1 MEPHS
6 PPETDPAS
14 DAPGALAK
22 GGEWACPDP
31 VLIGLAPSL
40 AAFLTDG
47 GLTTRT
53 IEHEP
58 VHTVDESQAL
68 RGTIPGAHTK
78 NLFLKDKKGQIFLVV
93 AEEDRAVDLKN
104 LHTRIG
110 GQGRLSFASPDQM
123 RERLGVEPG
132 SATAFALLNDREGAV
147 RLVLDEGLLVSDI
160 WNCHPLTN
168 RATTSIARDDLMA
181 FFART
186 GHEPLIAALGTAD
199 HDDASNGR
207 SS

>member
-1 MEPHS
+1 MKPHS

-14 DAPGALAK
+14 GAPAALPD
-22 GGEWACPDP
+22 GGDRACPDP
-31 VLIGLAPSL
+31 VLAALAPSL
-40 AAFLTDG
+40 AAFLTEA
-47 GLTTRT
+47 GLKTRT
-53 IEHEP
+53 LEHEP

-68 RGTIPGAHTK
+68 RGAIPGAHTK
-78 NLFLKDKKGQIFLVV
+78 NLFLKDKKGRLFLVV
-93 AEEDRAVDLKN
+93 ADEDCAVDLKV

-186 GHEPLIAALGTAD
+186 GHEPLIAMLGTAD